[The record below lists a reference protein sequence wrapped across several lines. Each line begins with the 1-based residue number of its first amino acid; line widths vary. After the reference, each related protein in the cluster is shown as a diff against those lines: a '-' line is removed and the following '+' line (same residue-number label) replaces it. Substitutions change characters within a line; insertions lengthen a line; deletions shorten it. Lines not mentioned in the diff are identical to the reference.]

1 MIFVGGGENWTF
13 ESDNIESLE
22 VRFFPFPRVDGF
34 LFSFFF
40 FCLYFFFIIVDCLC
54 AKE

>member
-34 LFSFFF
+34 CFCFPFFF
-40 FCLYFFFIIVDCLC
+40 FFVFIFFLL
-54 AKE
+54 